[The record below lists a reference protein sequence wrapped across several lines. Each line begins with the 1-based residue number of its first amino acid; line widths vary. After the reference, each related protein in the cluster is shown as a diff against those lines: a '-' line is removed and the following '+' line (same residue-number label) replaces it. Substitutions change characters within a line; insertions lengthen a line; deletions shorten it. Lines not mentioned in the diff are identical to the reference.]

1 MNTTIINNNVNGV
14 FDGWGDYQFR
24 LLFSFWNIQKPW
36 QLGLS
41 CLGLFVVCI
50 SLHLIKML
58 RGYIKSRITINKNK
72 IKKAEDL
79 ERQHLIEKSE
89 TKTSSCCLYF
99 GYLMTSIVFYTLL
112 LLLTLATTTFNPWI
126 FTSLVLGYTV
136 GDMIVIDKL
145 INYKLEQ
152 SYL

>member
-1 MNTTIINNNVNGV
+1 MNTTIINNNANGV
-14 FDGWGDYQFR
+14 FDGWSDYQFR

-41 CLGLFVVCI
+41 CLGLFTVCI

-72 IKKAEDL
+72 KLDEM
-79 ERQHLIEKSE
+79 ERQHLLIKTES
-89 TKTSSCCLYF
+89 TSSTCCLHF
-99 GYLMTSIVFYTLL
+99 GYLMASMLFYTIL

-126 FTSLVLGYTV
+126 FTSLVLGYSV
-136 GDMIVIDKL
+136 GDLIVIDKL

-152 SYL
+152 TYL